1 MTNLGSARTG
11 TPGNST
17 GGSSSNKN
25 LKLVI
30 SNRDK
35 QQRVS
40 NPKRS
45 E

>member
-1 MTNLGSARTG
+1 MTNLGSARAV
-11 TPGNST
+11 TPGSST

-25 LKLVI
+25 LKLVTT
-30 SNRDK
+30 SRDK
-35 QQRVS
+35 QQRAS